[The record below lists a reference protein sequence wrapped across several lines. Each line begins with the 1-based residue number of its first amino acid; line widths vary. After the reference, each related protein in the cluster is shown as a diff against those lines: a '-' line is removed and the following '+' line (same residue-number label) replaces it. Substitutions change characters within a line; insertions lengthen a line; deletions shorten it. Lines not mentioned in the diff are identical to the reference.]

1 MPIGLQCTCGTLSV
15 LRVVVSTLVLTSAIN
30 DYTGHNSMSWLIF
43 FFSYEQLLFVTAR
56 VIILPGP

>member
-43 FFSYEQLLFVTAR
+43 FSYEQLLFVTAR

>member
-43 FFSYEQLLFVTAR
+43 FFPMNNYYLLQLGL
-56 VIILPGP
+56 